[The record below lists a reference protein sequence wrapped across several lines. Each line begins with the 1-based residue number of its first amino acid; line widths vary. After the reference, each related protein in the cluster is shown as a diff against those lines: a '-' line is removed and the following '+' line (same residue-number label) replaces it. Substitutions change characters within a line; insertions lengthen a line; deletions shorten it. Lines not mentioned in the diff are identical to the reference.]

1 MGLFFQ
7 LAFRSVQNTMHT
19 LKAKMTKLLYFPSP
33 WSPLQ
38 TLNTQQ
44 TPQPEVDPVVKD
56 VQESLAIYLRKTVEK
71 QDVASNV
78 KVNITID
85 ISMVTNYQKHVAIV
99 QKTNN
104 TSLVCNATVQCV
116 YFGTLY

>member
-1 MGLFFQ
+1 
-7 LAFRSVQNTMHT
+7 MHT

-78 KVNITID
+78 KVNSNIYYID
-85 ISMVTNYQKHVAIV
+85 EPEPKARCNFSGNEKHEFSMQY
-99 QKTNN
+99 
-104 TSLVCNATVQCV
+104 ATVHCV
-116 YFGTLY
+116 